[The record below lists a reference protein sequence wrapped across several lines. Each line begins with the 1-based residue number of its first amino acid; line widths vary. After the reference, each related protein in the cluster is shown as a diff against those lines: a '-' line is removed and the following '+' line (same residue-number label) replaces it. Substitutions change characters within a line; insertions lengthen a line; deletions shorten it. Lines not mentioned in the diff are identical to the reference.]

1 MDKAKQK
8 AIIFTGIAIILFYWC
23 IGNLST
29 IGNWLQYVL
38 GLVSPFILGGAIAF
52 IVNVPMRNIEKK
64 LFQGKSS
71 KKMAKFRRPLA
82 FLLTLLAAVV
92 IITLLI
98 VVVVPE
104 IGKAFGDLIERVP
117 KSYAIMMREL
127 EKLLVEYPEIEEQ
140 VASIKIDWNSV
151 IDNVIA
157 FFSAGTKGLINSG
170 IGVISGLVSGVTT
183 TFIGFVFAIIS
194 IGRRERKSSSFM

>member
-64 LFQGKSS
+64 LFQGKC
-71 KKMAKFRRPLA
+71 
-82 FLLTLLAAVV
+82 
-92 IITLLI
+92 
-98 VVVVPE
+98 
-104 IGKAFGDLIERVP
+104 GKADSHKKHTQGA
-117 KSYAIMMREL
+117 YT
-127 EKLLVEYPEIEEQ
+127 
-140 VASIKIDWNSV
+140 
-151 IDNVIA
+151 
-157 FFSAGTKGLINSG
+157 AGGGGKDPADH
-170 IGVISGLVSGVTT
+170 IGQFQTADAEDCT
-183 TFIGFVFAIIS
+183 Q
-194 IGRRERKSSSFM
+194 